1 MHKRK
6 AFTLVELLVVI
17 AIIALLM
24 AMLLPTLERARNQA
38 RAVVCQS
45 NLRQWGLLFYDLA
58 EDNGGRFP
66 TGGIWC
72 GSYPFSYY
80 VDNFEYPLFCP
91 MAKTPLG
98 YPGST
103 FYAWQCHGHPW
114 RTGSYGINS
123 YSPFV
128 FVDRHKSIPPDIL
141 RNMKGIWEDAYQKG
155 ADNIPLL
162 LDSVTGQGFCHETDL
177 PPEFEG
183 RLAFDLSSFCFNR
196 HDGGI
201 NSLFLDFSIRKV

>member
-1 MHKRK
+1 
-6 AFTLVELLVVI
+6 
-17 AIIALLM
+17 
-24 AMLLPTLERARNQA
+24 
-38 RAVVCQS
+38 
-45 NLRQWGLLFYDLA
+45 
-58 EDNGGRFP
+58 
-66 TGGIWC
+66 
-72 GSYPFSYY
+72 
-80 VDNFEYPLFCP
+80 

-201 NSLFLDFSIRKV
+201 NSLFLDFSIRKVGLKELWTLKWHRNFNTAGPCTRAGGVKPEEWPEWMRKFKDY